1 MVKDFFFLATRAVRQ
16 RRLRSWLT
24 VIGIVIG
31 ITAMVAL
38 LSLGLGLERT
48 IIQYVEGIFGVNTIM
63 IMGEM
68 RTRTWEGQDGQKRS
82 RVEVHANRVIFLDRR
97 AVTALPE
104 GEAPEFEEAQ
114 ETIEPEELPF

>member
-1 MVKDFFFLATRAVRQ
+1 MVKDFFFLATRTVRQ

-63 IMGEM
+63 IM
-68 RTRTWEGQDGQKRS
+68 
-82 RVEVHANRVIFLDRR
+82 
-97 AVTALPE
+97 
-104 GEAPEFEEAQ
+104 
-114 ETIEPEELPF
+114 